1 MSKTNIILRQ
11 FNDIKEIIDNTSE
24 GLKSGD
30 VTDIAHIE
38 NMVAS
43 LCEETLNL
51 PKKEAVKV
59 QPIMGEI
66 ISKLDTLAN
75 DLKDFKSALQED
87 GGA

>member
-1 MSKTNIILRQ
+1 MNKTDIILRQ

-24 GLKSGD
+24 TLKSGH
-30 VTDIAHIE
+30 VTDITHIE
-38 NMVAS
+38 NMVVS

-75 DLKDFKSALQED
+75 ELKDFKTALQKA
-87 GGA
+87 GK